1 MEFQDFLWE
10 RLLEIMSKNWRL
22 MRENL
27 YQDINTGDLK
37 WKRVKINGKKR

>member
-1 MEFQDFLWE
+1 MIIWKFGMFD
-10 RLLEIMSKNWRL
+10 RLVIKNWRL